1 MHSAGIHIS
10 AFKPHTVRGASDSMA
25 FILGMSFEEVLKREE
40 WSNVSPFIS
49 YYYRRIEAEEL
60 EESEGT

>member
-1 MHSAGIHIS
+1 
-10 AFKPHTVRGASDSMA
+10 MA
-25 FILGMSFEEVLKREE
+25 FILGMSLEEVLKREE